1 MRPTTG
7 VAGVGGWAIITALPD
22 TSDVHP
28 SVLVTAKLYV
38 PDGSVEMVV
47 VEPVP
52 TDVIPPGYLIRV
64 HSPFAGMFIRR
75 MLPVAISQVGWVM
88 VLITGGGGVTG

>member
-7 VAGVGGWAIITALPD
+7 AVGVGGWALITALPD

-38 PDGSVEMVV
+38 PEGNAVTVV

-52 TDVIPPGYLIRV
+52 LDVMPPGYLIRV
-64 HSPFAGMFIRR
+64 HSPFAGMFSRR
-75 MLPVAISQVGWVM
+75 MLPVASSQVGWVM